1 MAVDLAKATEI
12 IFHRVHRTGEE
23 IKNDLPNWVER
34 VVKYET
40 WKKSINPETMQPY
53 QNVGQWLVAHYPLG
67 PGFGQTRYA
76 ISYDEFIALC
86 DDRPALK
93 ELLIQYRPKGKRGGD
108 RKSAK
113 IKVDNVNFDHV
124 TVAKKTGNSRL
135 YIEER
140 LQRDHKR
147 IWNDYLAGKYRSAR
161 QAGIAAGFISDGHDP
176 VMRLKNYWSKA
187 SAKQKREFLQWLQS
201 QGYSNK

>member
-34 VVKYET
+34 VVKDEA
-40 WKKSINPETMQPY
+40 WKKSVNPATMQPY
-53 QNVGQWLVAHYPLG
+53 ENVGQWLVAHYPLG

-93 ELLIQYRPKGKRGGD
+93 GLLVQHRPKGKPGKKKASEPSQD
-108 RKSAK
+108 DSA
-113 IKVDNVNFDHV
+113 VVRR
-124 TVAKKTGNSRL
+124 VAGNSRL
-135 YIEER
+135 YIEQR
-140 LQRDHKR
+140 LQREFPE
-147 IWNDYLAGKYRSAR
+147 IWEDYLGGKYPSAR
-161 QAGIAAGFISDGHDP
+161 QAAIAAGFIKATSS
-176 VMRLKNYWSKA
+176 RFESLKQHWQKA
-187 SAKQKREFLQWLQS
+187 TSEEKAAFLQWAQ
-201 QGYSNK
+201 NKK

>member
-34 VVKYET
+34 VVKDET

-93 ELLIQYRPKGKRGGD
+93 ELLIQYRPKSKGG
-108 RKSAK
+108 RPK
-113 IKVDNVNFDHV
+113 
-124 TVAKKTGNSRL
+124 KKTALQSNEVKCRQGNSRL

-201 QGYSNK
+201 QGYSSK